1 MANAVTFIVNGNDL
15 YPPPTAELSLIRNV
29 VASPDGNT
37 YFSDPGSCNYTTDPS
52 TLTGGK
58 YKARFASGNN
68 SGWVTMAMAQQLWS
82 WYENGSGLVI
92 TTNTTMPALTS
103 HSMKFD
109 YSISK
114 PLTLV
119 RAVPDGSWW
128 RYDMNLVS
136 V

>member
-1 MANAVTFIVNGNDL
+1 MANQVNFVINGNDL
-15 YPPPTAELSLIRNV
+15 VPPPTSELVLLRNT
-29 VASPDGNT
+29 VASADGDM
-37 YFSDPGSCNYTTDPS
+37 YFSDIGDCSFTTDPS

-58 YKARFASGNN
+58 YKARFTSGRN
-68 SGWVTMAMAQQLWS
+68 SGWITDTMAQQLWD
-82 WYENGSGLVI
+82 WFEDGAVLAV
-92 TTNTTMPALTS
+92 TTNITVPALSS
-103 HSMKFD
+103 HNMKFD
-109 YSISK
+109 YSVSK

>member
-1 MANAVTFIVNGNDL
+1 MANAVNFIINGNDL
-15 YPPPTAELSLIRNV
+15 APPPTAEISLVRNV
-29 VASPDGNT
+29 VASVDGNT
-37 YFSDPGSCNYTTDPS
+37 YFSDPNNCNFTTDPS

-58 YKARFASGNN
+58 YKARFTSGRN
-68 SGWVTMAMAQQLWS
+68 SGWITSAMAQQLWT
-82 WYENGSGLVI
+82 WYEDGAVLTV
-92 TTNTTMPALTS
+92 TTNTTMPALSS
-103 HSMKFD
+103 HNMKFD
-109 YSISK
+109 YSVSK